1 MIKNIK
7 KSTVTIIKIQMEYS
21 KNHGRATTGRCLL
34 TRSVLFKILI

>member
-21 KNHGRATTGRCLL
+21 KRTMTGIQRVDAC
-34 TRSVLFKILI
+34 